1 MVKKPEKVGGQKVA
15 TEGLCR
21 GPGGEDK
28 GCGAEPPA
36 TENFCIFYPKKV
48 ILVLCT
54 MHYTNT
60 KCSDM

>member
-1 MVKKPEKVGGQKVA
+1 MSGAWGQNPQPPEA
-15 TEGLCR
+15 R
-21 GPGGEDK
+21 

-36 TENFCIFYPKKV
+36 TENFCIFYPEKV

-54 MHYTNT
+54 MYYTNT